1 MTYAFRKY
9 LNKRGSALFMV
20 LSLMTALMILV
31 MAMYFSVV
39 SSRDVQY
46 KVFYQEQA
54 YRSATSLSDAIVAG
68 LKGNSWQTASGSSSL
83 LSAIS
88 GMSEG
93 ATITTNGNDFKAFVA
108 SGSKEEQDQLG
119 AYTVTISRMSDETI
133 NNEKTRVYDVAIT
146 TSSGGVIDT
155 THTFI
160 HVVEPE
166 GEASQG
172 KTNIFTSTGYV
183 PNDVYLHGVET
194 WTDLFYD
201 NEYVM
206 ITSENHVYSNLYAGG
221 SVVFNKASAVPA
233 DKSKTATWAIRNNFT
248 NNSDKFNLGT
258 STEKG
263 LLLVGGNLTLN
274 GANAKFENMDAYI
287 LGDVY
292 IEKSAT
298 LDSSCRFFVGG
309 TVYLEAGAGDSNL
322 HCDIYAKNIV
332 KNASCNGGNLKG
344 GWLGKAQTEIPSDA
358 MTSHDMAMKLDALT
372 ASIDY
377 AKWKI
382 NDDTP
387 TGKHYIDELSE
398 DSSLYNKKTIRFD
411 KTHQT
416 AFLNW
421 QGKVEADYFGTGQ
434 HLNYSA
440 VVIEDIVA
448 SYDGWDPYCPTLVID
463 TGDDPDN
470 QYFIKTLANRDMDGD
485 KKKETFE
492 WAPEGSSDGKTNYTT
507 MTVIVRGKGSVVIDV
522 PEGVTYQ
529 ASDNT
534 WVIHETWYAIL
545 GGSIDSYV
553 ACTALT
559 DDDPTTNCTTCLSA
573 TADNTIK
580 YTQANKAGLTVNAET
595 VMKYTHSECDADC
608 SICTYKETKSEC
620 SKCKKQT
627 MVTLTCDAH
636 EMTYSFCPTCQPAQ
650 IPEKSG
656 DKYFGLCAN
665 RVERSAVDTAVA
677 GLSDTW
683 LARLKASGDGTNW
696 YYPTNNIFIVSC
708 DESADIR
715 LASDVK
721 ENRFTKQALFGFVY
735 APYMTYKG
743 EGGNGAGWVIFCG
756 GMIVSDYIISEFDVY
771 LACYPEQLPENLM
784 NAQNRQE
791 MLDALAPKTWKISLA
806 GY

>member
-68 LKGNSWQTASGSSSL
+68 LKGNSWQTATGSNSL
-83 LSAIS
+83 LSAIT
-88 GMSEG
+88 GMAEG
-93 ATITTNGNDFKAFVA
+93 DMITTNGNDFKAFVTT
-108 SGSKEEQDQLG
+108 GTKEEQDQLG
-119 AYTVTISRMSDETI
+119 AYTVSISRMADENI
-133 NNEKTRVYDVAIT
+133 DNQKTRVYDVAIT
-146 TSSGGVIDT
+146 TSTGGVIDT

-274 GANAKFENMDAYI
+274 GQNAKFENMDVYV

-298 LDSSCRFFVGG
+298 LDNSCRFFVGG
-309 TVYLEAGAGDSNL
+309 GLYLKSGAGGSNL
-322 HCDIYAKNIV
+322 HCDIYANKIV
-332 KNASCNGGNLKG
+332 KSASCNGGNLKG
-344 GWLGKAQTEIPSDA
+344 GWLGMDQSAIPSDA

-377 AKWKI
+377 AKWKV

-387 TGKHYIDELSE
+387 TGKHYIDELSK
-398 DSSLYNKKTIRFD
+398 DSPLYNKKTISFD
-411 KTHQT
+411 KEHQT
-416 AFLNW
+416 VYLNW
-421 QGKVEADYFGTGQ
+421 QGKVETDYFGQGQ

-440 VVIEDIVA
+440 VVIDDIVA
-448 SYDGWDPYCPTLVID
+448 NYDGWDPYCPTLVID
-463 TGDDPDN
+463 TGDDPKN

-485 KKKETFE
+485 DENETFE
-492 WAPEGSSDGKTNYTT
+492 WAPETSSTGTNYTT

-529 ASDNT
+529 ASDST

-545 GGSIDSYV
+545 GGAIEQRG
-553 ACTALT
+553 AGG
-559 DDDPTTNCTTCLSA
+559 DDTLA
-573 TADNTIK
+573 
-580 YTQANKAGLTVNAET
+580 YTQASKAGLTVNAEK
-595 VMKYTHSECDADC
+595 VMDFTHSECDEDC
-608 SICTYKETKSEC
+608 AVCDYQESKGEC
-620 SKCKKQT
+620 SKCKAQT
-627 MVTLTCDAH
+627 MITLECDAH
-636 EMTYSFCPTCQPAQ
+636 DMTYSFCPDCQPAQ

-656 DKYFGLCAN
+656 NKYYGLCAN

-677 GLSDTW
+677 GLDATW
-683 LARLKASGDGTNW
+683 QSRLIASGDGTDW

-715 LASDVK
+715 LASDVNG
-721 ENRFTKQALFGFVY
+721 NRFVKQALFGFVY

-771 LACYPEQLPENLM
+771 LACYPELLPQDLM

-791 MLDALAPKTWKISLA
+791 MLDPIAPKTWKISLA